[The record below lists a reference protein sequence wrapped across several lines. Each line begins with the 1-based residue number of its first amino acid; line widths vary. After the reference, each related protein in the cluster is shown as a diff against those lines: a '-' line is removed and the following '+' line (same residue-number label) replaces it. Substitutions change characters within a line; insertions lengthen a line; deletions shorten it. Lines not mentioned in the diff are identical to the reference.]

1 MKIVQKLEIAPIVGA
16 AQRILGSP
24 TISPNTMDNQHLDK
38 VLAGDVQAFRYFVEK
53 YQDMAF
59 SIAVGVVKNRA
70 EAEDVVQEAF
80 IKAFKGLGKFKRTA
94 KFSSWLYRIVTN
106 EALNRKRGKRNT
118 SIHQD
123 VTELQDTLMADLNTA
138 MQQLERQEQRQMIA
152 RILAAM
158 KPKEALVLQMHYL
171 KEQSTAEIV
180 ETTGFSLSNVKV
192 LLHRGRQSF
201 YKLFQR
207 FNDLNV

>member
-1 MKIVQKLEIAPIVGA
+1 
-16 AQRILGSP
+16 
-24 TISPNTMDNQHLDK
+24 MDDQYLDK
-38 VLAGDVQAFRYFVEK
+38 VLAGDVQAFRYFVES

-80 IKAFKGLGKFKRTA
+80 IKAFKGLRKFKRTA
-94 KFSSWLYRIVTN
+94 KFSSWFYRIVTN

-123 VTELQDTLMADLNTA
+123 VTELQDTLMTDLNTA
-138 MQQLERQEQRQMIA
+138 MQQLERQEQRKMIA
-152 RILAAM
+152 RILDKM
-158 KPKEALVLQMHYL
+158 KPKEALVLQLYYL
-171 KEQSTAEIV
+171 KEQSAAEIV
-180 ETTGFSLSNVKV
+180 EKTGFSASNVKV

-201 YKLFQR
+201 YHFFQQ
-207 FNDLNV
+207 FYSETI